1 MPMDA
6 TLIPPLPASAMS
18 PQAVE
23 EQLQRLLQSPL
34 FSHSRR
40 SPGFLRHVV
49 DEALKGHQNHLK
61 ERSIGIDVFQRVPDY
76 DLNADP
82 VVRVTA
88 GEVRKRLAQ
97 YYYEA
102 EHKDELRIEL
112 KPGSYVPEFKLVAE
126 PSKPAP
132 DRTNVKFE
140 STVPALIE
148 IEQSA
153 TDSTSS
159 IFGETLPTT
168 STQHLDPARVA
179 SKRQSLWLAV
189 SLTVIGCAIFI
200 AVGVALYRARTPSAL
215 DSFWQPVWN
224 STTPVLISVGSWETP
239 SSSEGDV
246 SIGTHAKSSD
256 PIALSDTVTIASMQQ
271 LLSQHGK
278 ASQIQSSAQTT
289 FSDLQHGTTILISG
303 FDNPWT
309 MRLTAPLR
317 FHFVART
324 PDLLTI
330 EDKNIAGLTAWQI
343 DTRTPYAQL
352 TKDYGIVARF
362 YDPTTEQNIV
372 VAAGIGENGT
382 LAAGKLLTN
391 EQFLQ
396 DAAKDAGLTKGYHNI
411 EAVVETLVINGK
423 SGPPRVVAL
432 TTW

>member
-1 MPMDA
+1 MPTDA
-6 TLIPPLPASAMS
+6 TLIPPLPTSAMTS
-18 PQAVE
+18 EAVE
-23 EQLQRLLQSPL
+23 EQLQRLLQSAL

-40 SPGFLRHVV
+40 YPGFLRYVV
-49 DEALKGHQNHLK
+49 DEALKGHQDHLK
-61 ERSIGIDVFQRVPDY
+61 ERSIGIDVFHRAPDY
-76 DLNADP
+76 DLNVDP

-126 PSKPAP
+126 QIRPVP
-132 DRTNVKFE
+132 DRTDLKLE
-140 STVPALIE
+140 STTPPPIE
-148 IEQSA
+148 IAQVATEPTGSTPGEALPIRSA
-153 TDSTSS
+153 QRV
-159 IFGETLPTT
+159 G
-168 STQHLDPARVA
+168 PAKGA
-179 SKRQSLWLAV
+179 SKRQIIWLAV
-189 SLTVIGCAIFI
+189 SFTVIGCAIFVAI
-200 AVGVALYRARTPSAL
+200 GAALYRARTPSAL

-239 SSSEGDV
+239 SSSAGDV
-246 SIGTHAKSSD
+246 SIGTHAKSTD

-309 MRLTAPLR
+309 MRLTDPLR

-324 PDLLTI
+324 PDVLTI
-330 EDKNIAGLTAWQI
+330 EDRNKSGLTAWEI

-362 YDPTTEQNIV
+362 HDPTTEQNIV

-391 EQFLQ
+391 EQFLES
-396 DAAKDAGLTKGYHNI
+396 ATKDAGLTRSYRNI

-423 SGPPRVVAL
+423 SGPPRVIAL